1 MKTTLSF
8 IIGISFAPFLF
19 ASDISSFSFDEL
31 ILRNKAWENRLIEHI
46 KQHNSN
52 ESITNA
58 SAIWTAGWIHSKEVV
73 PLLLEM
79 VCAQPVEAKI
89 PRNGIPVSAMNFV
102 RGVLPD
108 TSHVHSSPCRF
119 YVVPPTPASAALT
132 QTPVRLE
139 TLEFEL
145 EKSKTASE
153 RMRLLSWIAMA
164 KYGSEF
170 LSKAES
176 RTIAGNDKW
185 QWIFDYA
192 NTNLV
197 GAVPFDL
204 TQFGNEVW
212 SDAEWAHRQIVEEM
226 RRRIKEGKEKND
238 DALVREATE
247 ALIEIGELPDLSES
261 KEAGQSVQSAV
272 QGSPNNTQ
280 AELENN
286 FISDS
291 EEEESPR

>member
-1 MKTTLSF
+1 M
-8 IIGISFAPFLF
+8 
-19 ASDISSFSFDEL
+19 
-31 ILRNKAWENRLIEHI
+31 EHI
-46 KQHNSN
+46 NRNNSTV
-52 ESITNA
+52 SITNT
-58 SAIWTAGWIHSKEVV
+58 SAIWTAGWIHSKEAV
-73 PLLLEM
+73 PSLLKIL
-79 VCAQPVEAKI
+79 CAQPTETNA
-89 PRNGIPVSAMNFV
+89 PRNTIPVSAMDFV

-108 TSHVHSSPCRF
+108 TSHVHSAPWMF

-132 QTPVRLE
+132 QTPVSLD
-139 TLEFEL
+139 TLVTEL
-145 EKSKTASE
+145 EQSETATE
-153 RMRLLSWIAMA
+153 RMKLLSWIAMA

-272 QGSPNNTQ
+272 QGSPNNNQ
-280 AELENN
+280 AGLDKKLV
-286 FISDS
+286 SDS
-291 EEEESPR
+291 EEEEPPR